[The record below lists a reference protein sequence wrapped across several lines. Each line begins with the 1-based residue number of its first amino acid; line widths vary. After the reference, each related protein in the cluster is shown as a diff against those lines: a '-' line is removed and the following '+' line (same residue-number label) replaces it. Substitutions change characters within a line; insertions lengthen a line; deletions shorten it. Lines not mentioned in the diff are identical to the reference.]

1 MSLSRFFSN
10 LASAYDAEINDLVS
24 DSEGKN
30 VLAKRLADKR
40 SQVGFLVHMMEE
52 NPEMLAA
59 AFHQGFGYPSPA
71 FMENLVTLEPAAFP
85 AWSKVASAITLTPWA
100 QTLAATVLK
109 EPTGAQFMTVAAG
122 LEYLYQ
128 RTDPR
133 AQARA
138 ADDGEDTERD
148 EDEEELQEAHDLE
161 EAGGEWLVE
170 QGFDPKPARS

>member
-40 SQVGFLVHMMEE
+40 SQVGFLVHMMED

-59 AFHQGFGYPSPA
+59 AFHQGFGFPSSA
-71 FMENLVTLEPAAFP
+71 YMENIVSLEPRAFP

-100 QTLAATVLK
+100 QALAATVLK
-109 EPTGAQFMTVAAG
+109 EPTGAHFMTVAAG

-128 RTDPR
+128 RADPR
-133 AQARA
+133 AQARDA
-138 ADDGEDTERD
+138 EDDEDTERD
-148 EDEEELQEAHDLE
+148 EDEDELQEAHDLE
-161 EAGGEWLVE
+161 QAGGEWLVE
-170 QGFDPKPARS
+170 QGFDPKPSRS

>member
-10 LASAYDAEINDLVS
+10 YASAYDAEINDLVS

-40 SQVGFLVHMMEE
+40 SQVGFLVHMMED

-59 AFHQGFGYPSPA
+59 AFHQGFGFPSPA
-71 FMENLVTLEPAAFP
+71 FMENIVTLEPKAFP
-85 AWSKVASAITLTPWA
+85 AWSKVASAITMTPWA

-109 EPTGAQFMTVAAG
+109 EPTGAQFMTVAAA

-128 RTDPR
+128 RADPR

-138 ADDGEDTERD
+138 DEDEEDTERD

-170 QGFDPKPARS
+170 QGFDPKPKRG

>member
-59 AFHQGFGYPSPA
+59 AFHQGFTYPSPA

-100 QTLAATVLK
+100 QALAATVLK
-109 EPTGAQFMTVAAG
+109 EPTGAQFMTVAAA
-122 LEYLYQ
+122 LEYLYN
-128 RTDPR
+128 R
-133 AQARA
+133 
-138 ADDGEDTERD
+138 ADDRVVVLGAEDD
-148 EDEEELQEAHDLE
+148 EDGEHDPDEAEFQEAKDLE

>member
-1 MSLSRFFSN
+1 
-10 LASAYDAEINDLVS
+10 
-24 DSEGKN
+24 
-30 VLAKRLADKR
+30 
-40 SQVGFLVHMMEE
+40 
-52 NPEMLAA
+52 
-59 AFHQGFGYPSPA
+59 
-71 FMENLVTLEPAAFP
+71 MENIVALEPRAFP

-122 LEYLYQ
+122 LEYLYH

-138 ADDGEDTERD
+138 ADDGDDTEHD

-170 QGFDPKPARS
+170 QGFDPKPSRS

>member
-40 SQVGFLVHMMEE
+40 SQVGFLVHMMED

-59 AFHQGFGYPSPA
+59 AFHQGFGFPSSA
-71 FMENLVTLEPAAFP
+71 FMENIVALEPRAFP

-109 EPTGAQFMTVAAG
+109 EPTGLQFMSGIAG
-122 LEYLYQ
+122 
-128 RTDPR
+128 
-133 AQARA
+133 
-138 ADDGEDTERD
+138 
-148 EDEEELQEAHDLE
+148 
-161 EAGGEWLVE
+161 
-170 QGFDPKPARS
+170 

>member
-10 LASAYDAEINDLVS
+10 YASAYDAEINDLVS

-40 SQVGFLVHMMEE
+40 SQVGFLVHMMED

-59 AFHQGFGYPSPA
+59 AFHQGFGFPSPA
-71 FMENLVTLEPAAFP
+71 FMENIVTLEPKAFP
-85 AWSKVASAITLTPWA
+85 AWSKVASAITMAPWA
-100 QTLAATVLK
+100 QALAETVLK

-122 LEYLYQ
+122 LEYLYH

-138 ADDGEDTERD
+138 AEDEEDTERD
-148 EDEEELQEAHDLE
+148 EDEDELQEAHDLE

-170 QGFDPKPARS
+170 QGFDRKP